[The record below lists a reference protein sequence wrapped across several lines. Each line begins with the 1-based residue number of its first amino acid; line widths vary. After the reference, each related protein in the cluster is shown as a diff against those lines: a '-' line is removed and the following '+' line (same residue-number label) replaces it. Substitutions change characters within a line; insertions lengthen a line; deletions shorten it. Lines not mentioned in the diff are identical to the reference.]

1 MKLRSF
7 LLLASALL
15 LAGACRTKPAAPA
28 FEFDSSEAT
37 SRIATTGGDI
47 AGYLENGV
55 YIYKGIPYAKAD
67 RFMPAESVS
76 WEGVRSCR
84 AYGPTC
90 PQRARTGW
98 YNDEQAFSSAWNDG
112 FPDEDCLRLNIWTP
126 GIRDGKKRAVMV
138 WLHGGGFH
146 SGNGQEWPSYDG
158 RALAGGHDVVVV
170 TLNHRLNVL
179 GHLDLSFFGEKYAAS
194 GNVGMMDIVKAL
206 EWVRDNIGNF
216 GGDPDNVTIFGQSG
230 GGGKVTT
237 LMAMPSAK
245 GLFKKAIVESGSI
258 TTVMDKKYSQRIGRY
273 TVHNLG
279 LSPMKADEITK
290 VPYDRLLAAC
300 QQAVAQVREEAAKDG
315 AVSSNFLLSILFGT
329 EPTVD
334 GTILPAQPGAPES
347 MELSKDIPVII
358 GTTWNEFTV
367 GQEDQMF
374 KPLAIAQAKD
384 RTAYGCAPVWMYRFD
399 WESPVLDG
407 HLGSSHC
414 MEIPFVFDNVALHYT
429 ITGGAPEDIEL
440 GHRISRAWTN
450 FAKTGDPQSE
460 GLPAWPAYT
469 TDKGETMIFN
479 NVSEIQQT
487 L

>member
-1 MKLRSF
+1 MKKRLILLLAAA
-7 LLLASALL
+7 LLLAS
-15 LAGACRTKPAAPA
+15 CNPKKTVPAIR
-28 FEFDSSEAT
+28 FDSSEAA
-37 SRIATTGGDI
+37 SRVSTTGGDI
-47 AGYLENGV
+47 AGYVENGI
-55 YIYKGIPYAKAD
+55 YIYKGIPYGQAE
-67 RFMPAESVS
+67 RFMPAEDVS

-90 PQRARTGW
+90 PQGKRTGW

-126 GIRDGKKRAVMV
+126 AIGDGGKRAVMV

-194 GNVGMMDIVKAL
+194 GNVGMTDIVKAL
-206 EWVRDNIGNF
+206 EWVRDNIATF

-258 TTVMDKKYSQRIGRY
+258 TTVMDQKYSQRIGRY
-273 TVHNLG
+273 TVHHLG
-279 LSPMKADEITK
+279 LSPLQVDQIAS
-290 VPYDRLLAAC
+290 VPYEQLLAAG
-300 QQAVAQVREEAAKDG
+300 QKAVSQAREEAAKDG
-315 AVSSNFLLSILFGT
+315 AVPDNFLLSILFGT

-347 MELSKDIPVII
+347 MALSKDIPVII

-384 RTAYGCAPVWMYRFD
+384 RTAFGCAPVYLYRFD

-429 ITGGAPEDIEL
+429 ITGGAAEDVEL

-450 FAKTGDPQSE
+450 FAKTGVPQSD
-460 GLPAWPAYT
+460 GLPKWPAYSLEE
-469 TDKGETMIFN
+469 GATMVFN
-479 NVSEIQQT
+479 NTSEIQQT